1 MERAFQEVLFNWL
14 DIAFE
19 GQDKWWE
26 PFDELVN
33 QGDLN
38 RNEWKNQQIIDVE
51 EKGTGNTDNS
61 QEEGINGLDEE
72 DRSDSPNVIDHT
84 TTFE

>member
-1 MERAFQEVLFNWL
+1 MERSFQEVLFNWF

-26 PFDELVN
+26 TFDELVN
-33 QGDLN
+33 QSDLN
-38 RNEWKNQQIIDVE
+38 RDEWENQQIIDVE
-51 EKGTGNTDNS
+51 EKSTGNTDNC
-61 QEEGINGLDEE
+61 QEEGINGFDEE
-72 DRSDSPNVIDHT
+72 DRSDASNVIDHT

>member
-1 MERAFQEVLFNWL
+1 MFFNRF

-19 GQDKWWE
+19 GQHKWWE
-26 PFDELVN
+26 AFDELVD

-38 RNEWKNQQIIDVE
+38 RNERENQQIIDVE
-51 EKGTGNTDNS
+51 EKGAGNTDNS

-72 DRSDSPNVIDHT
+72 DGSDSSNIIHHT
-84 TTFE
+84 TTFK

>member
-1 MERAFQEVLFNWL
+1 MFFNRF
-14 DIAFE
+14 DIAFK
-19 GQDKWWE
+19 GQHKWWE

-38 RNEWKNQQIIDVE
+38 RDEWKNQQIIDVE
-51 EKGTGNTDNS
+51 EKGTGDTDNS
-61 QEEGINGLDEE
+61 QEEGIDRFDEE
-72 DRSDSPNVIDHT
+72 NRSDSSNVIDHT